1 VPVSSIVGNVNLD
14 MPMLTYDFSDVVAF
28 GADRSSI
35 GPAVQR
41 AAARLNVKLSPDP
54 MPDEGIFTRSDH
66 YRFVEQGI
74 PAVFLMTGF
83 ANGGEKAFGHF
94 MKSNYHKPS
103 DDLAQPIN
111 YDAGAK
117 FAKLNAEIA
126 RELGDAA
133 ARPEWNNG
141 DFFAARFKR
150 K

>member
-1 VPVSSIVGNVNLD
+1 MERSRTTRPRSVGSSLATTAEISSASRK
-14 MPMLTYDFSDVVAF
+14 MPWQWTH
-28 GADRSSI
+28 RSMVTPWNCS
-35 GPAVQR
+35 
-41 AAARLNVKLSPDP
+41 
-54 MPDEGIFTRSDH
+54 FTRSW
-66 YRFVEQGI
+66 
-74 PAVFLMTGF
+74 PS
-83 ANGGEKAFGHF
+83 FGHF